1 MRRRKTPAL
10 AVAALA
16 GACGTEPPVPAS
28 IEISPLAT
36 TLLWFDET
44 VELTASVR
52 DQHGRT
58 MPGVAVTWTSGD
70 ESVVTVDAAG
80 LVTVVGEGVAPV
92 RAAVEGLEASS
103 TVGVDLQRGALVR
116 IYEALGGPGWLRIR
130 NWGTDEPLDQ
140 WWGVRTD
147 TSGNVVGLDLPSN
160 DLAGAIPPEIGNLE
174 NLRTVHL
181 SSNDLTGP
189 VPPEIGNLRSLQQLD
204 LSSNELAGAIP
215 PEIGNLRNLQRLY
228 LYDNELAGAIPP
240 EIGSLDGLDTLDLS
254 SNELTAIPPEI
265 GNLRSLRRLFLDDN
279 ALTGPVPPEIGNLE
293 NLLIL
298 DLSSN
303 ELTAI
308 PPELGNLQRLRRL
321 DLSSNELTGPV
332 LPELGTLT
340 RLAYLAIDNNPLSG
354 RLPRELIGISLR
366 WFDWYETDLCSPRD
380 LEFQKWLASIQ
391 NRRGNGPCDS

>member
-147 TSGNVVGLDLPSN
+147 TSGNVVGLDLSSN

-189 VPPEIGNLRSLQQLD
+189 VPPEIGNLRSLQRLD
-204 LSSNELAGAIP
+204 LSSNDLAGAIP
-215 PEIGNLRNLQRLY
+215 PEL
-228 LYDNELAGAIPP
+228 
-240 EIGSLDGLDTLDLS
+240 GSLDGLDTLDLS
-254 SNELTAIPPEI
+254 SNELIA
-265 GNLRSLRRLFLDDN
+265 
-279 ALTGPVPPEIGNLE
+279 V
-293 NLLIL
+293 
-298 DLSSN
+298 
-303 ELTAI
+303 

-332 LPELGTLT
+332 LPELGALT

-354 RLPRELIGISLR
+354 RLPRELIGIPLR
-366 WFDWYETDLCSPRD
+366 RFDWYETDLCSPPD
-380 LEFQKWLASIQ
+380 AEFQEWLVSIQ
-391 NRRGNGPCDS
+391 NRGNGPCDS

>member
-28 IEISPLAT
+28 IEISPRAT

-44 VELTASVR
+44 VELTATVR
-52 DQHGRT
+52 DPHGRT
-58 MPGVAVTWTSGD
+58 MPGVTVTWTSGD
-70 ESVVTVDAAG
+70 ETVVTVDAAG
-80 LVTVVGEGVAPV
+80 LVTVVGEGVVPV
-92 RAAVEGLEASS
+92 LAAVEGLEASS
-103 TVGVDLQRGALVR
+103 TVGVDLQRGALVK

-147 TSGNVVGLDLPSN
+147 TSGNVVGLDLSSN
-160 DLAGAIPPEIGNLE
+160 DLAGAIPPEIGSLE

-181 SSNDLTGP
+181 SSNDLAGP
-189 VPPEIGNLRSLQQLD
+189 VPPEIGNLRSLQRLD
-204 LSSNELAGAIP
+204 LH
-215 PEIGNLRNLQRLY
+215 
-228 LYDNELAGAIPP
+228 DNELTGAIPP

-265 GNLRSLRRLFLDDN
+265 GNLRSLQRLFLDDN
-279 ALTGPVPPEIGNLE
+279 ALTGPVPPEIGNLQ

-332 LPELGTLT
+332 LPELGALT

-354 RLPRELIGISLR
+354 RLPRELIGIPLR
-366 WFDWYETDLCSPRD
+366 RFDWYETDLCSPPD
-380 LEFQKWLASIQ
+380 AEFQEWLVSIQ
-391 NRRGNGPCDS
+391 NRGNGPCDS